1 MVFIMNGS
9 AAFLADALVIGV
21 GATAVLDLWSVLQ
34 RRVFGIPTLDFGM
47 VGRWLGHLP
56 RGRFR
61 HEAIGRAAPVKGEH
75 VLGWSAHYLIGVI
88 FAAALLAFVGDGWVR
103 SPTPMP
109 ALLFGILSIVA
120 PFFIM
125 QPGMGAGIAAC
136 RTPAPVKAR
145 LRSLLAHSVFG
156 LGMYLSACLWAM
168 ARAG

>member
-61 HEAIGRAAPVKGEH
+61 HEA
-75 VLGWSAHYLIGVI
+75 
-88 FAAALLAFVGDGWVR
+88 
-103 SPTPMP
+103 M
-109 ALLFGILSIVA
+109 
-120 PFFIM
+120 
-125 QPGMGAGIAAC
+125 AGP
-136 RTPAPVKAR
+136 RR
-145 LRSLLAHSVFG
+145 
-156 LGMYLSACLWAM
+156 
-168 ARAG
+168 